1 MKQKRIAES
10 LVRKYKTRNPFRIA
24 EEMGYV
30 IIRSPLKGI
39 RGFYQKISRRHVI
52 YVSSE
57 LGDQEAR
64 FVCAHEIAHVLL
76 HQGHNRI
83 FTDINTYFVVD
94 KLEIE
99 ANRFAVDLLYDD
111 DDLEFFLDHPIQLAA
126 NYMGIG
132 IELAEYRL
140 SSIVQARRNEKSP
153 SQAPTPETDSTEN
166 LH

>member
-1 MKQKRIAES
+1 MKQKRMAES
-10 LVRKYKTRNPFRIA
+10 LVRKYKTRDPFRIA
-24 EEMGYV
+24 EELGYV

-39 RGFYQKISRRHVI
+39 RGFYQKINRRHVI

-57 LGDQEAR
+57 LNDQEAR

-111 DDLEFFLDHPIQLAA
+111 DDLDFFLDHPIQLAA
-126 NYMGIG
+126 NYMGISV
-132 IELAEYRL
+132 ELAEYRL
-140 SSIVQARRNEKSP
+140 SSVMLHRINEKKSVSGSYP
-153 SQAPTPETDSTEN
+153 
-166 LH
+166 